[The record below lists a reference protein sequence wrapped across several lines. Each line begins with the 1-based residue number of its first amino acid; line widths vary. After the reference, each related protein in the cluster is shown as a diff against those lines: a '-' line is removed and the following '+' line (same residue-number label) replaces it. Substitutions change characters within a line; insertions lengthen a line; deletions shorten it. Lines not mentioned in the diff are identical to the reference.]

1 MTRFKRHSEAVI
13 RSRRWKALRLRALR
27 RDGFRCVKCSARGRL
42 EVDHVVSVR
51 DAPERAF
58 DLNNLQSLC
67 PTCHGS
73 KTRHELGFPEVSP
86 ERAEWRRAVA
96 ALERPSERKELQCLR
111 V

>member
-1 MTRFKRHSEAVI
+1 MSPRFRRHSEPII
-13 RSRRWKALRLRALR
+13 RTRRWKALRLRALR
-27 RDGFRCVKCSARGRL
+27 RDGFACVKCSARGRL

-58 DLNNLQSLC
+58 DLDNLQSLC

-73 KTRHELGFPEVSP
+73 KTRRELGFPEISP

-96 ALERPSERKELQCLR
+96 ALVRPRLKQEELQNA
-111 V
+111 